1 MMEFTAY
8 KLVWFKFS
16 SSFFQLPLVSCS
28 SFALGFVTSECRCDD
43 TGDDNEGDY
52 DDANDADDDDDDG
65 CKNREDDDANDE
77 NNDDNN
83 SNHDSDH

>member
-1 MMEFTAY
+1 MMEFTTY
-8 KLVWFKFS
+8 KLVWFKCS

>member
-1 MMEFTAY
+1 MMEFTTY
-8 KLVWFKFS
+8 KLVWFKCS

-52 DDANDADDDDDDG
+52 DDANDADDDDG

>member
-1 MMEFTAY
+1 MEFTAY

-52 DDANDADDDDDDG
+52 DDANDADDDDDG

>member
-52 DDANDADDDDDDG
+52 DDANDADDDDDG

>member
-1 MMEFTAY
+1 MMEFTTY
-8 KLVWFKFS
+8 KLVWFKCS

-28 SFALGFVTSECRCDD
+28 SFALGFVTSERRCDD

-52 DDANDADDDDDDG
+52 DDANDADDDDG